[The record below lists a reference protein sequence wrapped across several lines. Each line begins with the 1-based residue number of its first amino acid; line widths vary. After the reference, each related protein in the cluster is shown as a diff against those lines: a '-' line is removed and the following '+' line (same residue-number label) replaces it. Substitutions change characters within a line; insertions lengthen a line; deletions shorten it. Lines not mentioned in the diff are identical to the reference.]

1 MFVVSLMTLAALT
14 ATTAIEAQQE
24 VLSAPAPAAVEQS
37 ASNNWNVVSRSSS
50 TVFMVNVGDIKQF
63 DGVTTVQVARVP
75 ARGDASDKSYSLTE
89 TLFRCNARQS
99 KTGTEVYYGADGSEE
114 ERIENSY
121 EFEPIPNNSLDSY
134 VKTIVCDGERST
146 TTFESIEAFITAGRP
161 GN

>member
-1 MFVVSLMTLAALT
+1 MFVVSLMTLAALA
-14 ATTAIEAQQE
+14 ATTTIEAQQE
-24 VLSAPAPAAVEQS
+24 VLSAPAPATAEPT
-37 ASNNWNVVSRSSS
+37 ANTWNVVSRSSS

-75 ARGDASDKSYSLTE
+75 ASGDATDKSYSLTE
-89 TLFRCNARQS
+89 TAFRCNARQS

-121 EFEPIPNNSLDSY
+121 EFEPIPNNSLDAY
-134 VKTIVCDGERST
+134 VKTIVCDNERST
-146 TTFESIEAFITAGRP
+146 TTYASIEAFIAAGRP